1 MSWIET
7 DDGVG
12 LYTKDWGE
20 GRPVVLIHG
29 WPLSADSWE
38 HQARAL
44 VQAGYRVVS
53 YDRRGFGR
61 SDQPLGGYD
70 YDTLADD
77 LSAVMDALELDGA
90 ALVGFS
96 MGGGEIARYMSRHG
110 GKGVE
115 RVAFLSSVVPGLL
128 QCEDNPDGATPQMI
142 DQIKEG
148 IVQDR
153 PAFLQ
158 SFLKL
163 FYGVGAFRSP
173 VSQAVL
179 DWNWGIALQASPL
192 ATTACVDAFGMTD
205 FTPDIAQIGCPVL
218 IMHGTADGPAPHT
231 ATGLRLS
238 RMLPRARYV
247 ELPGAPHGILETHAA
262 EVNAALL
269 DFLGQR

>member
-1 MSWIET
+1 MPTIAAK
-7 DDGVG
+7 DGTEIF
-12 LYTKDWGE
+12 YKDWGPRQ
-20 GRPVVLIHG
+20 GQPVVFSHG

-115 RVAFLSSVVPGLL
+115 RVAFLSSAALEFFAALSVALVAVYGRGL
-128 QCEDNPDGATPQMI
+128 PQ
-142 DQIKEG
+142 
-148 IVQDR
+148 R
-153 PAFLQ
+153 L
-158 SFLKL
+158 
-163 FYGVGAFRSP
+163 
-173 VSQAVL
+173 
-179 DWNWGIALQASPL
+179 
-192 ATTACVDAFGMTD
+192 
-205 FTPDIAQIGCPVL
+205 PVL
-218 IMHGTADGPAPHT
+218 IGGLAAYLLYAVTA
-231 ATGLRLS
+231 S
-238 RMLPRARYV
+238 SF
-247 ELPGAPHGILETHAA
+247 GAPTVDFAKVGAA
-262 EVNAALL
+262 AWIGMCGVAGVAAALEEL
-269 DFLGQR
+269 RSSAVFFKLVGSYPRVD